1 MYQDIYIYL
10 IMEHNNVKLQNV
22 RNNVETWCNYIFHG
36 LSSIHADTNN
46 FNSWVAIDFEHFVKL
61 SNQIGKP
68 IREVIGYHRIQGLS
82 DDRELPEGLD
92 SNTNMLISTPIA
104 PTMPAE
110 RGSNSS
116 STPSTTTR
124 STTAI
129 EEFNYD
135 QVQIG
140 QTQGRHGKLQ
150 ISRKNV
156 QQILSNLH

>member
-1 MYQDIYIYL
+1 
-10 IMEHNNVKLQNV
+10 MEHNNVKLQNDG
-22 RNNVETWCNYIFHG
+22 NNVETWCNYIFHG

-46 FNSWVAIDFEHFVKL
+46 FNCWVAIDFEHFVQL

-110 RGSNSS
+110 PGSNSS
-116 STPSTTTR
+116 STSKLKLFVSAWILDKPWNIV
-124 STTAI
+124 APC
-129 EEFNYD
+129 FN
-135 QVQIG
+135 VVSVV
-140 QTQGRHGKLQ
+140 L
-150 ISRKNV
+150 
-156 QQILSNLH
+156 